1 MSIGDIDLG
10 NLTTYVCIH
19 ETHKNDGIEMRE
31 ETHSEMLKTVR
42 KMKSGNA
49 PDLST
54 MNRTRAKQA
63 KKGFADWLKDMTY
76 DPIIPNYICIK

>member
-1 MSIGDIDLG
+1 
-10 NLTTYVCIH
+10 
-19 ETHKNDGIEMRE
+19 MRE
-31 ETHSEMLKTVR
+31 ETHSEILKTVR

-54 MNRTRAKQA
+54 MNRTCAKQA

-76 DPIIPNYICIK
+76 DPIIFVLNNSYVLVIIFSFP